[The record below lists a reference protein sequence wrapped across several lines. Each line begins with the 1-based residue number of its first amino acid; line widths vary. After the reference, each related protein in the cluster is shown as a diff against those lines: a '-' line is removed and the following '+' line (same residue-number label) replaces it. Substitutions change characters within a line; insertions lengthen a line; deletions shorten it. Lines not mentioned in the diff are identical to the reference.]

1 MTQLLFNKLI
11 FTNIVNKSSTLTTLK
26 SSKNMFVEEKQSKK
40 LNEHSKSGNSFD
52 HLIAKNI
59 K

>member
-1 MTQLLFNKLI
+1 
-11 FTNIVNKSSTLTTLK
+11 
-26 SSKNMFVEEKQSKK
+26 MFVEEKQSKK

-52 HLIAKNI
+52 HLITKNI